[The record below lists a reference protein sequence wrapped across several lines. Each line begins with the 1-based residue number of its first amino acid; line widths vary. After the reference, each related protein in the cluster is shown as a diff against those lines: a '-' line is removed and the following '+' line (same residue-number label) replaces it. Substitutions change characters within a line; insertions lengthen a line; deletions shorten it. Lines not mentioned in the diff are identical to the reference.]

1 MMPCLC
7 KECGRPGKLS
17 HVTRVA
23 GSYYRVRSS
32 NCLLRSRSTEYRSCI
47 MVRYL
52 VVLLGGWFREDPT
65 GYGVTADKFPTPQNP
80 R

>member
-1 MMPCLC
+1 
-7 KECGRPGKLS
+7 
-17 HVTRVA
+17 
-23 GSYYRVRSS
+23 
-32 NCLLRSRSTEYRSCI
+32 